1 MTSKNIVI
9 TIDGPAGAGKSSVA
23 RGVAKRLGLSYLDTG
38 ALYRAIAYT
47 LDKAA
52 IPPKEGESLSST
64 LRDLSVALASG
75 RVFVDGKDV
84 TDLIRNPLVDSLASK
99 YSALPSVRARLLDI
113 QREQVLGGGLVADG
127 RDMGTVVFPLAP
139 LKIFLTASEEV
150 RARRRF
156 DELVSRG
163 QVDVGFDSVLEDIKT
178 RDRSDRERSCSPLVE
193 APDSVV
199 LDSSSLSVDQV
210 VDRIVSLAEG
220 ARSDD

>member
-52 IPPKEGESLSST
+52 IPPVEGESLSAT

-163 QVDVGFDSVLEDIKT
+163 QVDVDFDSVLEDIKT
-178 RDRSDRERSCSPLVE
+178 RDRSDRERACSPLVE